1 LSIRL
6 MSEVWLTKLPLT
18 EKMVLLV
25 IADHASD
32 DGTEAWP
39 SQVTIGK
46 KASISVRT
54 VQRSV
59 NSLVA
64 KGYIWLQKGAG
75 GSATCREDR
84 RPHKYTINLS
94 VLRGDVQTTRKPRGD
109 FEGDDGATI
118 TPDTGRLS
126 RPMNLPK
133 EPSIEPPVVR
143 TLRTEEGIIKANTP
157 FDLFWK
163 IYPLK
168 VGKGAAKKAWDKA
181 LQEADQDS
189 IINGALQ
196 YAQDPNRHPSYT
208 AHPST
213 WLNAGR
219 WADDP
224 LPAREISPEE
234 KKAQEVES
242 ARLKFERE
250 RKANEAWFAEQEE
263 QRAKA
268 VPMPESIKS
277 LLRKRIPN

>member
-1 LSIRL
+1 MSIRL

-84 RPHKYTINLS
+84 RPHKYTINLA
-94 VLRGDVQTTRKPRGD
+94 VLRGDLQTTRKQRGD
-109 FEGDDGATI
+109 SRNPDGATI

-126 RPMNLPK
+126 RPMNLPS
-133 EPSIEPPVVR
+133 EPSKE
-143 TLRTEEGIIKANTP
+143 TP

-163 IYPLK
+163 VYPLK
-168 VGKGAAKKAWDKA
+168 VGKASAKKAWDKA
-181 LQEADQDS
+181 TEVEDPDLITA
-189 IINGALQ
+189 GALQ
-196 YAQDPNRHPSYT
+196 YAKDPNRHPSYT

-224 LPAREISPEE
+224 LPPREISPDE
-234 KKAQEVES
+234 KRALEATE
-242 ARLKFERE
+242 ARLRAERE
-250 RKANEAWFAEQEE
+250 KVDNQAWFAEQEA
-263 QRAKA
+263 QRSKA
-268 VPMPESIKS
+268 VPMPESIKR
-277 LLRKRIPN
+277 LLRQKTL

>member
-1 LSIRL
+1 
-6 MSEVWLTKLPLT
+6 VWLTKLPLT

-39 SQVTIGK
+39 SQVTIGN
-46 KASISVRT
+46 KASVSVRT

-64 KGYIWLQKGAG
+64 KGYIRLQKGAG
-75 GSATCREDR
+75 GSANCREDR
-84 RPHKYTINLS
+84 RPHKYTINLA
-94 VLRGDVQTTRKPRGD
+94 VLRGDVQTTRKRRGD
-109 FEGDDGATI
+109 DSDVDGATF
-118 TPDTGRLS
+118 TPTTGRLS

-133 EPSIEPPVVR
+133 EPSIEPPVTR
-143 TLRTEEGIIKANTP
+143 TIRTDEGIIKANTP

-163 IYPLK
+163 VYPLK
-168 VGKGAAKKAWDKA
+168 VGKAAAKKAWDKA
-181 LQEADQDS
+181 VESEDRDL
-189 IINGALQ
+189 IITGALR

-208 AHPST
+208 AHPAT

-224 LPAREISPEE
+224 LPPREISVEE
-234 KKAQEVES
+234 KRAQEVEL

-250 RKANEAWFAEQEE
+250 RKANEAWFAEQEA
-263 QRAKA
+263 QRQKA
-268 VPMPESIKS
+268 VPMPESIKD
-277 LLRKRIPN
+277 LLRKRVGK

>member
-1 LSIRL
+1 MSIRV

-46 KASISVRT
+46 KASVSVRT

-59 NSLVA
+59 NSLID
-64 KGYIWLQKGAG
+64 KGYLRMQKGAG
-75 GSATCREDR
+75 GSATCRDDR
-84 RPHKYTINLS
+84 RPHKYTINLAM
-94 VLRGDVQTTRKPRGD
+94 LRGDAETTRKPRGD
-109 FEGDDGATI
+109 FDDGNEATF
-118 TPDTGRLS
+118 TPSTGRLS
-126 RPMNLPK
+126 RPMNLPS
-133 EPSIEPPVVR
+133 EPSIE
-143 TLRTEEGIIKANTP
+143 TP

-163 IYPLK
+163 VYPLK
-168 VGKGAAKKAWDKA
+168 VGKAAAKKAWDKA
-181 LQEADQDS
+181 ITQEDQDN
-189 IINGALQ
+189 IIIGASK

-224 LPAREISPEE
+224 LPPREVSPDE
-234 KKAQEVES
+234 KRSLEASE
-242 ARLKFERE
+242 ARLKAERV
-250 RKANEAWFAEQEE
+250 KAESQAWFAEQEALKR
-263 QRAKA
+263 QA
-268 VPMPESIKS
+268 VPMPEGIKK
-277 LLRKRIPN
+277 LLRQR